1 MKLNIKFAY
10 ALAYVLKRDY
20 KAIIADIGEV
30 ENNFYIDFDSEKKI
44 SVADFK
50 QLEKVAFNFLY
61 DKNNKVEV
69 KTKKVADVLACSC
82 LKKNRYLAHWIKQVS
97 TKTVK
102 MIKINDDFAFINK
115 LEDTKNLNF
124 NEVKS
129 FKLSNMSG
137 NYWLSNAKNKQL
149 QRVTGYAFSD
159 KDELKAYEAELKDRA
174 ERDHRKLG
182 AELELFT
189 FDDLAGQGH
198 PIWLP
203 NGTAVMNVID
213 DTVRAHLV
221 RNGFKF
227 VSTPVLGSVELY
239 KTSGHWFHY
248 RENMYNPLKIDNEE
262 MVLRPMTCPHHMLVY
277 KSKPRS
283 YRELPFVVAEKAI
296 LHRYEASGALIG
308 LERVRNMQLIDTHKI
323 IRPDQIESEI
333 RHYYQV
339 IMEILKVF
347 NIKIHRIDLS
357 LHDPKDKEKYFDN
370 PKMWAKAE
378 KELEAVMKD
387 MGMKYEKKVGEAA
400 FYGPK
405 IDIQMKTALG
415 HIITMSTIQLDFLL
429 PERFKLEFI
438 NAKGE
443 KERPILIHGGIIGTL
458 ERFMSIL
465 LESTKGVFPLWLA
478 PIQVQ
483 LIPVV
488 DKHEPFCRKI
498 QAQLLDAGIRAEVDN
513 TDERLA
519 KKIRNAQIK
528 KIPYQLVI
536 GDEEIKS
543 GGISYREYGKQDV
556 TKVKSV
562 AEFIKLLN
570 KKIAE
575 RK

>member
-10 ALAYVLKRDY
+10 ALAYVLQRDY
-20 KAIIADIGEV
+20 KAVIADIGEV
-30 ENNFYIDFDSEKKI
+30 ESNFYIDFDSSKKVSI
-44 SVADFK
+44 ADFK
-50 QLEKVAFNFLY
+50 NIEKAAFNFLY
-61 DKNNKVEV
+61 DKKNQLVIKNK
-69 KTKKVADVLACSC
+69 KTSDVAKCSC
-82 LKKNRYLAHWIKQVS
+82 LKKNKYLAYWIKQVS

-102 MIKINDDFAFINK
+102 MAKVNDDFAFINK

-129 FKLSNMSG
+129 FKLLNMAG

-149 QRVTGYAFSD
+149 QRITGYAFSS
-159 KDELKAYEAELKDRA
+159 KDELKAYEAELKDRS

-213 DTVRAHLV
+213 DTVREYLV
-221 RNGFKF
+221 KNGFKF

-248 RENMYNPLKIDNEE
+248 RENMYNPLKIDKEQ

-323 IRPDQIESEI
+323 IRPDQIETEI
-333 RHYYQV
+333 RHYYRV
-339 IMEILKVF
+339 IMEVLKAF

-370 PKMWAKAE
+370 PAMWKKAE
-378 KELEAVMKD
+378 KELQAVMDD

-405 IDIQMKTALG
+405 IDMQMKTALG

-429 PERFKLEFI
+429 PERFKLEYI
-438 NAKGE
+438 NAQGK
-443 KERPILIHGGIIGTL
+443 KERPILVHGGIIGTL

-478 PIQVQ
+478 PVQVQ

-488 DKHEPFCRKI
+488 DKHIKYCKELEQK
-498 QAQLLDAGIRAEVDN
+498 LLNANIRVAVDN
-513 TDERLA
+513 SDERLG

-543 GGISYREYGKQDV
+543 GNISYREYGKQDV
-556 TKVKSV
+556 TTLSLDK
-562 AEFIKLLN
+562 FIKLIQQKN
-570 KKIAE
+570 AA